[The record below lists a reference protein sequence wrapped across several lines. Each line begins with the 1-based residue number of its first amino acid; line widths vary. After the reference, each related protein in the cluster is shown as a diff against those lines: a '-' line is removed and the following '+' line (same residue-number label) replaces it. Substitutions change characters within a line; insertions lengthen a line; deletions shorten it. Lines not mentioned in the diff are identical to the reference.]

1 MGCGLVV
8 EGCAMSYE
16 YDYQGVSMSQSFS
29 QSNLMRDEA
38 LQDDIYQ
45 EYQGPYQDSYEIQ
58 EYQEEHDAN
67 NSADITGKIW

>member
-1 MGCGLVV
+1 
-8 EGCAMSYE
+8 
-16 YDYQGVSMSQSFS
+16 
-29 QSNLMRDEA
+29 MRDEA

-67 NSADITGKIW
+67 NSADITGKIWWIGDIFITFSINLEVYSLS

>member
-1 MGCGLVV
+1 MLSSTDAV
-8 EGCAMSYE
+8 AFLHPASRYLFSYPLLP
-16 YDYQGVSMSQSFS
+16 